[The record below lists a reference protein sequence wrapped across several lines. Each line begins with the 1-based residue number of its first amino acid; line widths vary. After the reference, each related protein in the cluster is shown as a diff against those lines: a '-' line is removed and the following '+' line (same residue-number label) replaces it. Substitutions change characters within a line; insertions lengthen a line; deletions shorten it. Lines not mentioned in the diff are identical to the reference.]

1 MNRIAG
7 FALLIALS
15 VLWPMQA
22 KAQNDGVAEYARHS
36 AQADK
41 KAGKDYR
48 KALKKSAKAQR
59 KLLKKAKR
67 QNGNRTPATTHT
79 RG

>member
-7 FALLIALS
+7 FALLVTLS
-15 VLWPMQA
+15 VSWSLQA
-22 KAQNDGVAEYARHS
+22 KAQSDGVAEYARQS
-36 AQADK
+36 AQLDK
-41 KAGKDYR
+41 KAAKEYR
-48 KALKKSAKAQR
+48 KSLKKSAKTQR

-67 QNGNRTPATTHT
+67 QNGNRTSSTVHL